1 MCRSSVAASIP
12 NPPPLV
18 RVCVCVCWGSLGKLA
33 RVCAHCRRE
42 SGTSEAERP
51 AGPTTQR
58 GKLDFL
64 RWLSDGTVG
73 ADGSLL
79 TKA

>member
-1 MCRSSVAASIP
+1 MRAGIHPQPQSSGP
-12 NPPPLV
+12 CQGG
-18 RVCVCVCWGSLGKLA
+18 CVCVGWGGLGKLA
-33 RVCAHCRRE
+33 RVCAHRRRE